1 MSQLSIVFN
10 LIFPMISDQEYGQ
23 YEYFTTVGPDVS
35 FSIMFNR
42 PFAYYRGGTSDRM
55 ESTILGMEEV

>member
-1 MSQLSIVFN
+1 
-10 LIFPMISDQEYGQ
+10 MISDQEYGQ

-42 PFAYYRGGTSDRM
+42 PFAYYRGGTFYRM